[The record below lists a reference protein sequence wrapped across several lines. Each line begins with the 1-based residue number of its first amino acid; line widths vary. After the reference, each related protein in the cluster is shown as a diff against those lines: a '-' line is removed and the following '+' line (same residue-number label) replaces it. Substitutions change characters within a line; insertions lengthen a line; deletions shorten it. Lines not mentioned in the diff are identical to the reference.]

1 MKVLKAVKER
11 RSVRNFLPKE
21 IPGSLIDYLVE
32 ALVWAPSAG
41 NLQSRRFIFILNQ
54 ETRERI
60 ALAALNQRFI
70 AEAPLT
76 VVACTDS
83 RIRRHYG
90 ERGVNLYAI
99 QDVSASIMGMMLV
112 AHEAGLG
119 SVWVGA
125 FHEDEVSRVLN
136 LGEELT
142 PVAIVPVGYPEKNP
156 PPPPPRISAS
166 DAVRVV
172 H

>member
-1 MKVLKAVKER
+1 
-11 RSVRNFLPKE
+11 
-21 IPGSLIDYLVE
+21 VE

-54 ETRERI
+54 EVKEKV
-60 ALAALNQRFI
+60 ASAALHQRFI

-76 VVACTDS
+76 VVACADS

-90 ERGVNLYAI
+90 ERGLNLYAI

-112 AHEAGLG
+112 AHEAGLA

-136 LGEELT
+136 LEDELR
-142 PVAIVPVGYPEKNP
+142 PVAIVPVGYPGKNP
-156 PPPPPRISAS
+156 PAPPPRISGH
-166 DAVRVV
+166 DAVRIIR
-172 H
+172 